1 MVGARSIKQVHAMH
15 QISDTQLIVLNIACQ
30 RQDRSVFPLPKTLQG
45 SAVTKVIGSLLGKG
59 LIEEVPARQVEFH
72 PMLDDVV
79 WRETETGER
88 LTLIVTDA
96 AFEALGLATEARHAG
111 VIDDDCLINST
122 PAGQGTGATSK
133 DVRPRKAPEMS
144 RTRGASKQDTLIEML
159 KRSDGATIVEIAEA
173 LAWQPHTVRGA
184 MAGALKRRLG
194 LTILSEK
201 VEGRGR
207 VYRVA

>member
-1 MVGARSIKQVHAMH
+1 MQ
-15 QISDTQLIVLNIACQ
+15 QLSDTQLIVLNIACQ
-30 RQDRSVFPLPKTLQG
+30 RQDRSIFPLPKSLRG
-45 SAVTKVIGSLLGKG
+45 GAVTKVIGSLLGKG
-59 LIEEVPARQVEFH
+59 LVEEVPARQVEFH

-96 AFEALGLATEARHAG
+96 AFEALGLATYADPA
-111 VIDDDCLINST
+111 IDGEGLIVCT
-122 PAGQGTGATSK
+122 PAGQGAVAAPK
-133 DVRPRKAPEMS
+133 NARPRKASETS

-159 KRSDGATIVEIAEA
+159 KQPDGATIVEIAEA
-173 LAWQPHTVRGA
+173 LGWQPHTVRGA
-184 MAGALKRRLG
+184 MAGALKKKLG
-194 LTILSEK
+194 LTIVSEK

>member
-1 MVGARSIKQVHAMH
+1 MQ
-15 QISDTQLIVLNIACQ
+15 QLSDTQLIVLNIACQ
-30 RQDRSVFPLPKTLQG
+30 RQDRSIFPLPKSLKG
-45 SAVTKVIGSLLGKG
+45 GAVTKVIGSLLGKG
-59 LIEEVPARQVEFH
+59 LIEAVPARQVEFH

-96 AFEALGLATEARHAG
+96 AFEALGLANDADPA
-111 VIDDDCLINST
+111 IDGEGLIVCT
-122 PAGQGTGATSK
+122 PAGQGAVAAPK
-133 DVRPRKAPEMS
+133 NARPRKAPETS

-159 KRSDGATIVEIAEA
+159 KRPDGATIVEIAEA

-184 MAGALKRRLG
+184 MAGALKKKLG
-194 LTILSEK
+194 LTIVSEK

>member
-1 MVGARSIKQVHAMH
+1 M
-15 QISDTQLIVLNIACQ
+15 
-30 RQDRSVFPLPKTLQG
+30 
-45 SAVTKVIGSLLGKG
+45 
-59 LIEEVPARQVEFH
+59 
-72 PMLDDVV
+72 
-79 WRETETGER
+79 
-88 LTLIVTDA
+88 
-96 AFEALGLATEARHAG
+96 
-111 VIDDDCLINST
+111 IDDDCLIHST

>member
-1 MVGARSIKQVHAMH
+1 MQ
-15 QISDTQLIVLNIACQ
+15 QLSDTQLIVLNIACQ
-30 RQDRSVFPLPKTLQG
+30 RQDRSIFPLPKSLKG
-45 SAVTKVIGSLLGKG
+45 GAVTKVIGSLLGKG
-59 LIEEVPARQVEFH
+59 LVEEVPARQVEFH

-88 LTLIVTDA
+88 LTLIATDA
-96 AFEALGLATEARHAG
+96 AFAALGLATDAEPANA
-111 VIDDDCLINST
+111 DDGLIVCK
-122 PAGQGTGATSK
+122 PAGQGEVAAPK
-133 DVRPRKAPEMS
+133 NARPRKAPETS
-144 RTRGASKQDTLIEML
+144 GTRGTSKQDTLIEML
-159 KRSDGATIVEIAEA
+159 KRPDGGTIVEIAEA

-194 LTILSEK
+194 LTIVSEK

>member
-1 MVGARSIKQVHAMH
+1 MQ
-15 QISDTQLIVLNIACQ
+15 QLSDTQLIVLNIACQ
-30 RQDRSVFPLPKTLQG
+30 RQDRSIFPLPKSLKG
-45 SAVTKVIGSLLGKG
+45 GAVTKVIGSLLGKG
-59 LIEEVPARQVEFH
+59 LIEAVPARQVEFH

-96 AFEALGLATEARHAG
+96 AFEALGLATDADPANAYDG
-111 VIDDDCLINST
+111 LIHRT
-122 PAGQGTGATSK
+122 PAGQGAGAAPK
-133 DVRPRKAPEMS
+133 DTRPRKASETT
-144 RTRGASKQDTLIEML
+144 RTRGTSKQDTLIEML
-159 KRSDGATIVEIAEA
+159 KRPDGATIVEIAEA

-194 LTILSEK
+194 LTIVSEK

>member
-1 MVGARSIKQVHAMH
+1 MQ
-15 QISDTQLIVLNIACQ
+15 QLSDTQLIVLNIACQ
-30 RQDRSVFPLPKTLQG
+30 RQDRSIFPLPKSLKG
-45 SAVTKVIGSLLGKG
+45 GAVTKVIGSLLGKG

-96 AFEALGLATEARHAG
+96 AFAALGLATDAEPANA
-111 VIDDDCLINST
+111 DDGLIVCK
-122 PAGQGTGATSK
+122 PAGQGAVAAPK
-133 DVRPRKAPEMS
+133 NARPRKAPETS

-159 KRSDGATIVEIAEA
+159 KRPDGATIVEIAEA
-173 LAWQPHTVRGA
+173 LGWQPHTVRGA

-194 LTILSEK
+194 LTILSEQ

-207 VYRVA
+207 VYRMA

>member
-1 MVGARSIKQVHAMH
+1 MQ
-15 QISDTQLIVLNIACQ
+15 QLSDTQLIVLNIACQ
-30 RQDRSVFPLPKTLQG
+30 RQDRSIFPLPKSLKG
-45 SAVTKVIGSLLGKG
+45 GAVTKVIGSLLGKG

-96 AFEALGLATEARHAG
+96 AFEALGLATDVG
-111 VIDDDCLINST
+111 PLIDNDGLINCT
-122 PAGQGTGATSK
+122 PAGQGAVAAPK
-133 DVRPRKAPEMS
+133 NAHPRKAPETN

-173 LAWQPHTVRGA
+173 LGWQQHTVRGA
-184 MAGALKRRLG
+184 MAGALKKKLG
-194 LTILSEK
+194 LTIVSEK

>member
-1 MVGARSIKQVHAMH
+1 MQ
-15 QISDTQLIVLNIACQ
+15 QLSDTQLIVLNIACQ
-30 RQDRSVFPLPKTLQG
+30 RQDRSIFPLPKSLKG
-45 SAVTKVIGSLLGKG
+45 GAVTKVIGSLLGKG
-59 LIEEVPARQVEFH
+59 LIEAVPARQVEFH

-96 AFEALGLATEARHAG
+96 AFEALGLATDVG
-111 VIDDDCLINST
+111 PLIDNDGLINCT
-122 PAGQGTGATSK
+122 PAGQGAVAAPK
-133 DVRPRKAPEMS
+133 NAHPRKAPETN

-173 LAWQPHTVRGA
+173 LGWQQHTVRGA
-184 MAGALKRRLG
+184 MAGALKKKLG
-194 LTILSEK
+194 LTIMSEK

>member
-1 MVGARSIKQVHAMH
+1 MQ
-15 QISDTQLIVLNIACQ
+15 QLSDTQLIVLNIACQ
-30 RQDRSVFPLPKTLQG
+30 RQDRSIFPLPKSLKG
-45 SAVTKVIGSLLGKG
+45 GAVTKVIGSLLGKG
-59 LIEEVPARQVEFH
+59 LIEAVPARQVEFH

-96 AFEALGLATEARHAG
+96 AFEALGLAKDADPASDGEG
-111 VIDDDCLINST
+111 LIVCT
-122 PAGQGTGATSK
+122 PAGQGAVAAPK
-133 DVRPRKAPEMS
+133 NARPRKFPETS

-159 KRSDGATIVEIAEA
+159 KRPDGATIVEIAEA
-173 LAWQPHTVRGA
+173 LGWQPHTVRGA
-184 MAGALKRRLG
+184 MAGALKKKLG

>member
-1 MVGARSIKQVHAMH
+1 MQ
-15 QISDTQLIVLNIACQ
+15 QLSDTQLIVLNIACQ
-30 RQDRSVFPLPKTLQG
+30 RQDRSIFPLPKSLKG
-45 SAVTKVIGSLLGKG
+45 GAVTKVIGSLLGKG

-96 AFEALGLATEARHAG
+96 AFEALGLATYADPT
-111 VIDDDCLINST
+111 IDGEGLIVCS
-122 PAGQGTGATSK
+122 PAGQGAVAAPK
-133 DVRPRKAPEMS
+133 NAHPRKAPGTN

-173 LAWQPHTVRGA
+173 LGWQQHTVRGA
-184 MAGALKRRLG
+184 MAGALKKKLG
-194 LTILSEK
+194 LTIMSEK

-207 VYRVA
+207 VYRLA

>member
-1 MVGARSIKQVHAMH
+1 MQ
-15 QISDTQLIVLNIACQ
+15 QLSDTQLIVLNIACQ
-30 RQDRSVFPLPKTLQG
+30 RQDRSIFPLPKSLKG
-45 SAVTKVIGSLLGKG
+45 GAVTKVIGSLLGKG

-96 AFEALGLATEARHAG
+96 AFEALGLATDADPA
-111 VIDDDCLINST
+111 IDGEGLIACT
-122 PAGQGTGATSK
+122 PAGQGAVAAPK
-133 DVRPRKAPEMS
+133 NARPRKAPETS

-159 KRSDGATIVEIAEA
+159 KRPDGATIVEIAEA
-173 LAWQPHTVRGA
+173 LGWQPHTVRGA
-184 MAGALKRRLG
+184 MAGALKKKLG
-194 LTILSEK
+194 LTIVSEK

>member
-1 MVGARSIKQVHAMH
+1 MQ
-15 QISDTQLIVLNIACQ
+15 QLSDTQLIVLNIACQ
-30 RQDRSVFPLPKTLQG
+30 RQDRSIFPLPKSLKG
-45 SAVTKVIGSLLGKG
+45 GAVTKVIGSLLGKG

-96 AFEALGLATEARHAG
+96 AFAALGLATDAEPANA
-111 VIDDDCLINST
+111 DDGLIVCT
-122 PAGQGTGATSK
+122 PAGQGAVAAPK
-133 DVRPRKAPEMS
+133 NARPPNASETI

-159 KRSDGATIVEIAEA
+159 KRPDGATISEIAEA
-173 LAWQPHTVRGA
+173 LGWQPHTVRGA

-194 LTILSEK
+194 LTIASGK